1 VPYVSNVVEGF
12 FDNRASGSVLAL
24 SHGVSG
30 TLSHTAL
37 GILGES
43 IARREL
49 EARGYAVLATRYRTR
64 FGEIDIVCL
73 HRGAV
78 VFVEVKARTRAA
90 QGSAAESIAV
100 WKRRRLGAMALDY
113 LAWTNRTRDVCR
125 FDVVAI
131 DRIGSEDMTVTVIED
146 AFQIE

>member
-1 VPYVSNVVEGF
+1 MPDTSDRQN
-12 FDNRASGSVLAL
+12 
-24 SHGVSG
+24 
-30 TLSHTAL
+30 L
-37 GILGES
+37 GKHGES
-43 IARREL
+43 LARREL
-49 EARGYAVLATRYRTR
+49 ERRGYAILATRFRTR